1 MSKRAIW
8 GIIILMTVG
17 LLGSSLIQVY
27 WFNYSIRQQEEKFD
41 SHVFE
46 ALNRVEEHLSALE
59 AGAPMDI
66 LNSIHQAPSRLLQ
79 QEIAEFVEE
88 SGMLNEATQQSLEA
102 LQDSILHSERFK
114 SLLDPMESWRRQSAY
129 WEILDEQ
136 RRYNPPDISERI
148 EPAKLSHFIDEEL
161 QSQGIDL
168 PYQFGVMQSA
178 DSAFVILNGNYV
190 VGGVDDSPASHMDNP
205 LQRGLFTSKYQ
216 VALFR
221 NDVKGSPGWLKLHFP
236 SKRTWLWYSLLPTL
250 LAAVLFTGL
259 ILFCFSYTIHVILR
273 QKKVSEMKT
282 DFINNMTHEFK
293 TPIATISLAADSIAS
308 PKVISDES
316 KINRFVGIIR
326 QENRRMLQQV
336 EKVLQMAQIDRHD
349 PHLKIRPVDMHE
361 VIRQA
366 AEHISLQ
373 VHQRDGQ
380 VRIELEAS
388 HPVIEGDPNHLS
400 NVIHNLLD
408 NANKYSPETPDIRIR
423 TVNPSPNVLEVQ
435 VIDQGLGIPKEDQKH
450 IFDKF
455 YRVHTGNRHD
465 VKGFGLGLSYVK
477 TIALAHQGTV
487 SVKSEPGKGSQFTL
501 HLPLRQRASRRTRQ
515 NHADQ
520 A

>member
-41 SHVFE
+41 THVFE
-46 ALNRVEEHLSALE
+46 ALNRVEERLSALE

-66 LNSIHQAPSRLLQ
+66 LNSMQQAPSRMIQ
-79 QEIAEFVEE
+79 EEIAEFVEE
-88 SGMLNEATQQSLEA
+88 SGMLNEATQKSLEA
-102 LQDSILHSERFK
+102 LQDSLLHSERFK
-114 SLLDPMESWRRQSAY
+114 SLLDPMEAWRRQSAY

-148 EPAKLSHFIDEEL
+148 QPAKLAHFIHEEL
-161 QSQGIDL
+161 ESQGIDL
-168 PYQFGVMQSA
+168 PYQFGVIQAS
-178 DSAFVILNGNYV
+178 DTAFIIINGNYV
-190 VGGVDDSPASHMDNP
+190 VGGMDESSASHVENP
-205 LQRGLFTSKYQ
+205 HERGLFNSKYQ
-216 VALFR
+216 VALYR
-221 NDVKGSPGWLKLHFP
+221 HDVNGSPGWLKLHFP

-250 LAAVLFTGL
+250 LAAVAFTGL

-308 PKVISDES
+308 PKVIHDET

-326 QENRRMLQQV
+326 QENKRMLQQV
-336 EKVLQMAQIDRHD
+336 EKVLQMAQIDKHN
-349 PHLKIRPVDMHE
+349 PQLKLGEVDMHAI
-361 VIRQA
+361 IRQA

-373 VHQRDGQ
+373 VQQRDGQ
-380 VRIELEAS
+380 IQLDLGAS
-388 HPVIEGDPNHLS
+388 RYIMEGDQNHLS
-400 NVIHNLLD
+400 NLIHNLLD
-408 NANKYSPETPDIRIR
+408 NANKYSPEKPDIRIR
-423 TVNPSPNVLEVQ
+423 TSNHGQMLDIQVLDHGV
-435 VIDQGLGIPKEDQKH
+435 GIAKEDQKH
-450 IFDKF
+450 IFERF

-477 TIALAHQGTV
+477 AIATAHQGSV

-501 HLPLRQRASRRTRQ
+501 HLPLRQKASRKNGHTT
-515 NHADQ
+515 AEQ